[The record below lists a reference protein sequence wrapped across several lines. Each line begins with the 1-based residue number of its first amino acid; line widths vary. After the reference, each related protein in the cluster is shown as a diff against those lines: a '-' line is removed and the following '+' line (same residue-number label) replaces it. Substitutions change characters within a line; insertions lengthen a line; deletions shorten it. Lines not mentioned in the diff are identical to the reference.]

1 MSTTEQRLAANC
13 SNALQSTG
21 PASPHGKAV
30 ASRNA
35 TKHGVLSSR
44 LLLDEE
50 DPADFDD
57 LLRRLVQS
65 LGPVGAIEETLVER
79 VAVTIWRQR
88 RLVACETANLSL
100 ARQAKKI
107 ASGVSSELGRSY
119 SSELKRDDLTPF
131 DPERA
136 EWSRRALSEIEALE
150 ELDLAAIVK
159 SAPLVFEQLTSD
171 AAEDQE
177 APTAFIANYE
187 GGLTGYLVQLA
198 QWCRDQI
205 REAEA
210 RPHVLA
216 LADQIRAK
224 RMVLPTDTLE
234 VMSRYQTTL
243 DNQLFRLLRALRD
256 AQEWRLKT
264 LESNSCPKGIAAA
277 SEVLEAA

>member
-1 MSTTEQRLAANC
+1 
-13 SNALQSTG
+13 
-21 PASPHGKAV
+21 
-30 ASRNA
+30 
-35 TKHGVLSSR
+35 
-44 LLLDEE
+44 LLDEE
-50 DPADFDD
+50 DPADFED
-57 LLRRLVQS
+57 LLGRLVQS

-119 SSELKRDDLTPF
+119 SSEVKPDDLTPF
-131 DPERA
+131 DSERV
-136 EWSRRALSEIEALE
+136 EWSRKALAEIDALE
-150 ELDLAAIVK
+150 ELDLAAIEK

-177 APTAFIANYE
+177 APTAFMPNYE

-264 LESNSCPKGIAAA
+264 LESNSCPKGIVAA